1 MMFFGVRFCAVN
13 NMQYFYLLNS
23 ACPPKSAFFSCE
35 DLHAGRYETELIIK
49 NEI

>member
-23 ACPPKSAFFSCE
+23 ACPPKRAFFLAKICMRGGMK
-35 DLHAGRYETELIIK
+35 L
-49 NEI
+49 N